1 MWYVGSIFASRTKVN
16 PLTKILRQGAT
27 CQKSLAEFAARRR
40 QIKCNPFFA
49 GACTWQKILLS
60 LQVWNLFAFSEQI
73 MRAAD
78 CKPFAKKGLC
88 PFLTV
93 IKRAVSS
100 RDSPLCMYFDEIAQE
115 EGIKDL
121 RFPPASTRTPPET
134 GHRHRPAA
142 SGNSR
147 HRPPSSAR
155 PPASAPRRRRLVR
168 R

>member
-1 MWYVGSIFASRTKVN
+1 MRRPADGSQGCRPRAIFVQYPARQA
-16 PLTKILRQGAT
+16 LRSVCRSQ
-27 CQKSLAEFAARRR
+27 AANQVRSFLPR
-40 QIKCNPFFA
+40 
-49 GACTWQKILLS
+49 ACTWAKILLS

-115 EGIKDL
+115 EGIKGP
-121 RFPPASTRTPPET
+121 RFPPANSRTPPET

-142 SGNSR
+142 SGSSR

-155 PPASAPRRRRLVR
+155 PPASALRRRRPVR

>member
-1 MWYVGSIFASRTKVN
+1 MT
-16 PLTKILRQGAT
+16 RQPSA
-27 CQKSLAEFAARRR
+27 CQRKPRRVCRPQAA
-40 QIKCNPFFA
+40 K
-49 GACTWQKILLS
+49 
-60 LQVWNLFAFSEQI
+60 QVWSVFCGGVYVAKNTSQSASVEFVRFQRTNYARGRLQAF
-73 MRAAD
+73 
-78 CKPFAKKGLC
+78 CKKGLC

-121 RFPPASTRTPPET
+121 RFPPANSRTPPET
-134 GHRHRPAA
+134 GRRHRPAA

-155 PPASAPRRRRLVR
+155 PPASAPRRRRPVR